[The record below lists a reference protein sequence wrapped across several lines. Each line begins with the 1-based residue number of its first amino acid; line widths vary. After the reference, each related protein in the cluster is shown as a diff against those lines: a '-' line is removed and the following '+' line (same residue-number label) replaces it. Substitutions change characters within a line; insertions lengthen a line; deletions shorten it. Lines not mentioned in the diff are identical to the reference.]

1 MKKVVF
7 IHSGDSENDPWRCEI
22 DGVVFRP
29 LDEMYEEDF
38 DLGSTVLNPLWDHL
52 GLSVEFIEP

>member
-22 DGVVFRP
+22 DGVVLWP
-29 LDEMYEEDF
+29 LDELYEEDLG
-38 DLGSTVLNPLWDHL
+38 LGSPALNPLWDYL
-52 GLSVEFIEP
+52 SISVEFIEP